1 MSTRETLLAA
11 ALTVL
16 EEDGAEKFSMRTVCA
31 LAKVTAPTLY
41 HHFGSADGLL
51 NAAVAEAFE
60 QFLARKKVAA
70 AAQWPDAATALRQ
83 GWDDYVRFAAERPRL
98 YAAMTARMLQGG
110 DIPAA
115 RQSYALLVERIETLA
130 AEGRL
135 AMAVQDAAQTAW
147 ASAHAAAFLHVTA
160 AMLAAAPTTPP
171 DAAVIDGLRDRA
183 MSAICKSN
191 SR

>member
-1 MSTRETLLAA
+1 MNTRGTLLGA
-11 ALTVL
+11 ALAVL
-16 EEDGAEKFSMRTVCA
+16 EQDGAEKFSMRTVCA
-31 LAKVTAPTLY
+31 LANVTAPTLY

-51 NAAVAEAFE
+51 NAAIAEAFE

-70 AAQWPDAATALRQ
+70 AAPWPDAETALRQ
-83 GWDDYVRFAAERPRL
+83 GWDDYVHFAAERPRL

-115 RQSYALLVERIETLA
+115 RQAYALLVERIETLA

-135 AMAVQDAAQTAW
+135 AIAVQDAAQTAW

-160 AMLAAAPTTPP
+160 AMLAATPIAPPNP
-171 DAAVIDGLRDRA
+171 AVIDGLRDRA
-183 MSAICKSN
+183 MSSICKSN

>member
-70 AAQWPDAATALRQ
+70 AARWPDAATALRQ

-98 YAAMTARMLQGG
+98 YAAMTARMLLGG

-115 RQSYALLVERIETLA
+115 RQAYALLVERIETLA